1 MKNLKQILASALLL
15 VAIALNLNAQENNK
29 SLLWKIEGNDIN
41 TSYIFGT
48 FHILPKKD
56 FEFKD
61 KVKHAFSKTETVVL
75 ELDMDDPNMQG
86 EFMKYSMLTDG
97 QQLKSFMD
105 DTEYAYLD
113 AFFKEKMGFGMA
125 QLNTFKPFTLSSMA
139 MVSKFG
145 KDAASYEATI
155 LTMAA
160 EAKKEVKGLETV
172 EFQMSLFDKQSYEEQ
187 IDDIIKLIKDEETAG
202 LTFDDMVK
210 LYKTEDIDKLYDFMN
225 TYFEQD
231 DELIKLLLSDRNV
244 SWIEKMEA
252 SSKEQS
258 TFFAVG
264 AGHLP
269 GEKGVINLLKE
280 AGYTV
285 TPIFN

>member
-1 MKNLKQILASALLL
+1 MKTTQKIFALALLFVGL
-15 VAIALNLNAQENNK
+15 TLHLNAQENNN
-29 SLLWKIEGNDIN
+29 SLLWKIEGDDIK
-41 TSYIFGT
+41 TSYVFGT
-48 FHILPKKD
+48 FHVLPKKD

-61 KVKHAFSKTETVVL
+61 KVKQAFSKTEAVVL

-86 EFMKYSMLTDG
+86 EFMKHSMLTDG
-97 QQLKSFMD
+97 QELKSFMD
-105 DTEYAYLD
+105 DDEYVYLD
-113 AFFKEKMGFGMA
+113 TFFKDKMGFGMA
-125 QLNTFKPFTLSSMA
+125 QLNTLKPFTLSSMA
-139 MVSKFG
+139 MISKFG

-187 IDDIIKLIKDEETAG
+187 IDDIIKLLKDEEKEG
-202 LTFDDMVK
+202 LTFDDMVA
-210 LYKTEDIDKLYDFMN
+210 LYKTEDIDALYNFMN

-231 DELIKLLLSDRNV
+231 DEIIKLLLSDRNEN
-244 SWIEKMEA
+244 WIDKMEA
-252 SSKEQS
+252 YAKAQS

-269 GEKGVINLLKE
+269 GKKGVINLLKE
-280 AGYTV
+280 AGFTV